1 MFNWSFCC
9 FNHSLFDTPDTHTQN
24 KSDLLFAF
32 TVHTANCFVC
42 VCVCVRIYT
51 LLCKPSHLVSLLFPH
66 GLSFH
71 PGLSPLWE
79 PEEEQETVLSE
90 SFDHQTRVLC
100 PVDRIWSSYCV
111 HVCSDVFLSK
121 ILKSKMATR
130 TGPAAPCSP
139 VLKSKPNHVY
149 SRQDLKDQHSP

>member
-1 MFNWSFCC
+1 M
-9 FNHSLFDTPDTHTQN
+9 
-24 KSDLLFAF
+24 
-32 TVHTANCFVC
+32 C
-42 VCVCVRIYT
+42 VCVCVHT

-79 PEEEQETVLSE
+79 PEEEQEPVLSE
-90 SFDHQTRVLC
+90 SLIIKQEFCGLLEDLELLFC
-100 PVDRIWSSYCV
+100 S
-111 HVCSDVFLSK
+111 CSDVFLSK
-121 ILKSKMATR
+121 ILKSKMAAR